1 MTADTVAKAY
11 VVVTNAEMR
20 LREIIAEKMEY
31 ADSSKVAITKVDY
44 MGGSTLEVWYT
55 TEMNLTTKFKMPGV
69 AIITTDEVAKKL
81 EYLTWIS

>member
-1 MTADTVAKAY
+1 MTAETVAKAY

-20 LREIIAEKMEY
+20 LREIIAEMMEY
-31 ADSSKVAITKVDY
+31 DDSSKVAITKVDY

-69 AIITTDEVAKKL
+69 AIIGTDELAKKL
-81 EYLTWIS
+81 EYLSWIS

>member
-1 MTADTVAKAY
+1 MTADTVTKAY

-20 LREIIAEKMEY
+20 MREIIAEKMEY

-69 AIITTDEVAKKL
+69 AIISTDEVAKKL

>member
-11 VVVTNAEMR
+11 IVVTNAEMR

-44 MGGSTLEVWYT
+44 MGGSTLQVWYT
-55 TEMNLTTKFKMPGV
+55 TEMNLTTKFKMPGM

>member
-69 AIITTDEVAKKL
+69 AIIGTDELAKKL

>member
-1 MTADTVAKAY
+1 MTADMVAKAY

-69 AIITTDEVAKKL
+69 AIISTDEVAKKL

>member
-20 LREIIAEKMEY
+20 LREIIAEMMEY
-31 ADSSKVAITKVDY
+31 DDSSKVAITKVDY

-69 AIITTDEVAKKL
+69 AIISTDELAKKL

>member
-1 MTADTVAKAY
+1 MTADMVEKAY

-20 LREIIAEKMEY
+20 LREIIAEMMEY
-31 ADSSKVAITKVDY
+31 DDSSKVAITKVDY

-69 AIITTDEVAKKL
+69 AIIGTDELAKKL
-81 EYLTWIS
+81 EYLSWIS

>member
-69 AIITTDEVAKKL
+69 AIISTDELAKKL

>member
-55 TEMNLTTKFKMPGV
+55 TEMNLITKFKMPGV
-69 AIITTDEVAKKL
+69 AIISTDEVAKKL

>member
-20 LREIIAEKMEY
+20 LREIIADMMGY
-31 ADSSKVAITKVDY
+31 DDSSKVAITKVDY

-69 AIITTDEVAKKL
+69 AIIGTDELAKKL
-81 EYLTWIS
+81 EYLSWIS

>member
-20 LREIIAEKMEY
+20 LREIIAEMMGY
-31 ADSSKVAITKVDY
+31 DDSSKVAITKVDY

-69 AIITTDEVAKKL
+69 AIIGTDELAKKL
-81 EYLTWIS
+81 EYLSWIS

>member
-1 MTADTVAKAY
+1 MTAETVAKAY

-20 LREIIAEKMEY
+20 LREIIAEMMGY
-31 ADSSKVAITKVDY
+31 DDSSKVAITKVDY

-69 AIITTDEVAKKL
+69 AIIGTDELAKKL
-81 EYLTWIS
+81 EYLSWIS

>member
-31 ADSSKVAITKVDY
+31 ADSSKVAINKVDY

-69 AIITTDEVAKKL
+69 AIISTDELAKKL

>member
-11 VVVTNAEMR
+11 IVVTNAEMR

-69 AIITTDEVAKKL
+69 AIISTDEVAKKL

>member
-20 LREIIAEKMEY
+20 LKEIIAEKMEY

>member
-69 AIITTDEVAKKL
+69 AIISTDEVAKKL

>member
-44 MGGSTLEVWYT
+44 MGGSTLQVWYT

-69 AIITTDEVAKKL
+69 AIISTDELAKKL